1 MGKNKKHLNSDFIPY
16 ELSLKLFE
24 LGMDDKFEYGEY
36 SIFGHYYKRRSNLN
50 KSDDNLYPL
59 DIGYVEYNQNFEQWE
74 PTSLG
79 IAPLWQQV
87 FDWFRE
93 EYGLNVWIQEME
105 NFPDHYTWYI
115 KSTKG
120 IVLNEYSEPRFKSFK
135 MNFETYD
142 DARLSVLN
150 QLIKIIENENN
161 TSI

>member
-1 MGKNKKHLNSDFIPY
+1 MRNFIPY
-16 ELSLKLFE
+16 ELAQKLFK
-24 LGMDDKFEYGEY
+24 LGLEDKFEYGEY
-36 SIFGHYYKRRSNLN
+36 SIFGNYFFRRN
-50 KSDDNLYPL
+50 KKDPLPL

-87 FDWFRE
+87 FGWFRE

-135 MNFETYD
+135 TNFETYD